1 MLLSGDY
8 TTLLAPGLLL
18 VHLDNVVLLHLQGLG
33 GLVIVDAAAVKQEPE
48 GGDGD
53 ADPLAVGLLKLAHLG
68 GLLHPEVDLVGVLAD
83 DLVKFNLNQAR
94 GRTM

>member
-18 VHLDNVVLLHLQGLG
+18 VHLDNVVLLHLQGLRS
-33 GLVIVDAAAVKQEPE
+33 LVIVDAAAVKKEPE

-53 ADPLAVGLLKLAHLG
+53 ADPLAVGLLELSHLC
-68 GLLHPEVDLVGVLAD
+68 GLLHSEVDLVTVLS
-83 DLVKFNLNQAR
+83 
-94 GRTM
+94 